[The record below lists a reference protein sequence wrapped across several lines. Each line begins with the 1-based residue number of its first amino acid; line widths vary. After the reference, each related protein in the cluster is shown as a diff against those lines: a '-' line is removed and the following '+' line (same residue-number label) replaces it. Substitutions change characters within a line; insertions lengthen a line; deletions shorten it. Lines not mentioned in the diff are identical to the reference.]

1 MNSSLMRD
9 VELLKVDRP
18 GPSQPLCLS
27 VVVNAIIVWNTV
39 YTQRVLD
46 QFRGEGR
53 LITTSALEQIPP
65 LARTELRHF
74 CSGPLNK
81 SG

>member
-46 QFRGEGR
+46 QFRGEGQ
-53 LITTSALEQIPP
+53 LITPARSSRSPRWRALNFATFVQA
-65 LARTELRHF
+65 L
-74 CSGPLNK
+74 
-81 SG
+81 